1 LFQLEVGRLSGLFL
15 ISAMCFF
22 TRSLCATVG
31 VFHVFLLNRLFV
43 YNGAWRWLRLFQ
55 NRVFKLSLEPTQHVR
70 SGPELLNTMNI
81 TEDHP
86 QEVWLD
92 YVGLLRSNIYIYIY
106 FFSNIISYIFILY
119 VYIYMCVCVW
129 ATLKTCFST
138 GKLRHR
144 NLRSPGFVTALK
156 AFRAIRM
163 EPLAAVEGEARCED
177 LRMWGPVWPDLAV
190 KHFSLRTGKSPFLIG
205 KSWYGQLFQWAFID
219 FL

>member
-1 LFQLEVGRLSGLFL
+1 
-15 ISAMCFF
+15 MCFF

-92 YVGLLRSNIYIYIY
+92 YLGLLRSNIYIYIY
-106 FFSNIISYIFILY
+106 FFFLTSFPISLFFMCI
-119 VYIYMCVCVW
+119 YIYMCV
-129 ATLKTCFST
+129 FERPS
-138 GKLRHR
+138 RHVFR
-144 NLRSPGFVTALK
+144 LENSGIEIYEAQASSRLSRPFVPFGWSLWLQWK
-156 AFRAIRM
+156 VR
-163 EPLAAVEGEARCED
+163 
-177 LRMWGPVWPDLAV
+177 PDV
-190 KHFSLRTGKSPFLIG
+190 KI
-205 KSWYGQLFQWAFID
+205 
-219 FL
+219 

>member
-1 LFQLEVGRLSGLFL
+1 MFQLEVGRLSGLFL

-106 FFSNIISYIFILY
+106 IFLTSFPISILY
-119 VYIYMCVCVW
+119 VYIYVCVCLSDPQDMFFDW
-129 ATLKTCFST
+129 KTPASKST
-138 GKLRHR
+138 KPRLRHG
-144 NLRSPGFVTALK
+144 SQ
-156 AFRAIRM
+156 
-163 EPLAAVEGEARCED
+163 D
-177 LRMWGPVWPDLAV
+177 LSCHSDGASGCSGRWGPMWRSEDVRPSLTR
-190 KHFSLRTGKSPFLIG
+190 FSRETCQFANWKITIFN
-205 KSWYGQLFQWAFID
+205 W
-219 FL
+219 